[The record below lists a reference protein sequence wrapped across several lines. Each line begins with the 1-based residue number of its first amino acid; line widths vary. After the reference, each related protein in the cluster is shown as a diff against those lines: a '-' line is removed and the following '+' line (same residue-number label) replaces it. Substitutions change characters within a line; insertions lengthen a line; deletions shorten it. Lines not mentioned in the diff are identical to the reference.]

1 MAQCLLP
8 ECNMAD
14 QRAPSSDVQVEV
26 DGDLLGLS
34 ALSLPERLPLA
45 DLAGA
50 KRIVLSL
57 RNVRHIDQ
65 AGLAMLVRLYSH
77 LRVRGAVLEL
87 VNVTPPVRQTLD
99 RVGLTNLVF
108 VVGGLESD
116 AETEREH
123 VGEVVVARARRET

>member
-1 MAQCLLP
+1 
-8 ECNMAD
+8 MAD
-14 QRAPSSDVQVEV
+14 QGEHSTGVQVEV

-65 AGLAMLVRLYSH
+65 AGLAILVRLYSH
-77 LRVRGAVLEL
+77 LRVRGADLEL
-87 VNVTPPVRQTLD
+87 VNVTAPVRQTLD

-108 VVGGLESD
+108 VVGGLQPD
-116 AETEREH
+116 AQTEREL
-123 VGEVVVARARRET
+123 VGEVVVQRARRET